1 MSSFAPFFACA
12 GGAAGLLDGR
22 TAGAAIPPGRVLAGG
37 GMVGTFWVAVGPADA
52 GGAASIGGLLFVA
65 ARFGSEPRPGGG
77 GGGLLACEPG
87 ADEGPAARV
96 DPETGEGV
104 DAGAGAGA
112 AAMPEVD
119 GWVAGAGADDVGGSG
134 GGWDGCDGGLDAGP
148 GIPSSVFFAS
158 SDTGRAATFDD
169 DPGGGGGAAGERSD
183 DFFPR
188 PSKISRSDPPPL
200 LSFDIRVS

>member
-12 GGAAGLLDGR
+12 GAAEPETGLLDGR
-22 TAGAAIPPGRVLAGG
+22 ADGAVMPPGRVFTGG
-37 GMVGTFWVAVGPADA
+37 GIVGIFCVAAGWVDA
-52 GGAASIGGLLFVA
+52 GGAASAGGLLFGPG
-65 ARFGSEPRPGGG
+65 RFGSDPRPGGG
-77 GGGLLACEPG
+77 GGGLLTTEPDVG
-87 ADEGPAARV
+87 AGIDAGPAAAT
-96 DPETGEGV
+96 D
-104 DAGAGAGA
+104 
-112 AAMPEVD
+112 
-119 GWVAGAGADDVGGSG
+119 GGSG
-134 GGWDGCDGGLDAGP
+134 GGCDACAGGAAWLGGGAGGAAWLGGGAGGADAGL

-158 SDTGRAATFDD
+158 AGKGAGREATCDD